1 MEEGNLS
8 AKAVVRQI
16 LLERQYADNEGR
28 VFLIVEGST
37 DKRVYQWLVAENRCR
52 IIAAQSKENAV
63 KALTILEEEGILGI
77 LAIVDADFMVL
88 EEEQPSSP
96 NLLLTDTHDLEM
108 MTINSLALEK
118 VLSEFGSADKIKDLV
133 DKRKKDIRSLLLA
146 CAMPI
151 GYLRW
156 VSLREN
162 LSLKFEDLKFEKF
175 INKDDLTIDIMQ
187 LIRIVQSHTTGQK
200 DSQKPLLKD
209 SDLHDKIEQ
218 LSSDTHDLWHVSCG
232 HDVVTILSFGL
243 RKAIGS
249 SKIAEP
255 DLIEKCLRLAYEHA
269 FFSQTQLYTAI
280 QIWEGVN
287 GTFAVLRDPR
297 TIEGALTDAINR
309 VPTSSSNALRIEGY

>member
-1 MEEGNLS
+1 MEDGNLS
-8 AKAVVRQI
+8 AKGVVRQI

-37 DKRVYQWLVAENRCR
+37 DKRVYQWLAAENKCR

-63 KALTILEEEGILGI
+63 KALAMLEDEGILGI
-77 LAIVDADFMVL
+77 LAIVDADFMAL
-88 EEEQPSSP
+88 EDEQSLSP

-108 MTINSLALEK
+108 MILNSLALEK
-118 VLSEFGSADKIKDLV
+118 VLDEFGSAVKIKNLV
-133 DKRKKDIRSLLLA
+133 DKCKKDIRSLLLA

-156 VSLREN
+156 ISLREN

-187 LIRIVQSHTTGQK
+187 LIRIVQSHTTSQK

-209 SDLHDKIEQ
+209 SDLQDKIEQ
-218 LSSDTHDLWHVSCG
+218 LSSDTHDPWHICCG

-243 RKAIGS
+243 RKAIGN
-249 SKIAEP
+249 SKITEP

-269 FFSQTQLYTAI
+269 FFSQTQLYAAI
-280 QIWEGVN
+280 QIWEEIN
-287 GTFAVLRDPR
+287 DTFAVLRDPR
-297 TIEGALTDAINR
+297 TMEGAQTDAINR
-309 VPTSSSNALRIEGY
+309 VPTSSSNKLRFEGY